1 MSARRPLAL
10 AATGLALALT
20 LAACGTGDH
29 SSMTTSGGS
38 AASPQAGTGSE
49 ADIAFAQL
57 MIPHH
62 QQAVEMADL
71 ALANTSSDQVKALA
85 AQIKAAQDPEITQ
98 MRGWLSGWGAPQQM
112 DGATASDGSMDHSGM
127 DMGGMSSDGMM
138 SAEDMANLAAA
149 RGDDFDRMWLA
160 MMIAHHQGAL
170 TMATQ
175 VLTTTSD
182 AEVKQLA
189 QAVVTGQTDEITT
202 MQKLLAG

>member
-1 MSARRPLAL
+1 
-10 AATGLALALT
+10 
-20 LAACGTGDH
+20 
-29 SSMTTSGGS
+29 
-38 AASPQAGTGSE
+38 
-49 ADIAFAQL
+49 
-57 MIPHH
+57 
-62 QQAVEMADL
+62 
-71 ALANTSSDQVKALA
+71 
-85 AQIKAAQDPEITQ
+85 
-98 MRGWLSGWGAPQQM
+98 
-112 DGATASDGSMDHSGM
+112 
-127 DMGGMSSDGMM
+127 MM

-149 RGDDFDRMWLA
+149 RGVDFDRMWLA